1 MKLKTQDYLEVVL
14 AMDKDHNFQAVVLA
28 MDKTIQETIR
38 QLELLEPQALSQVEV
53 EAEAEQPMEDRPKQV
68 ATLDMDQPTQPQ
80 HLIVDQPSLQAKEQP
95 NMEQEYQEHQEHQE
109 QQGHQEQQEHQE
121 HPSLIQDTN
130 QANDCWW

>member
-1 MKLKTQDYLEVVL
+1 
-14 AMDKDHNFQAVVLA
+14 MDKDHNFQAVVLA

-130 QANDCWW
+130 QANDC